1 METAD
6 EDILAAALEHGTTV
20 LHANASTMTNSDSCH
35 DWTGDGHEEQPFVTD
50 KKENDLSGYER
61 NLYLYHEETEE
72 GRPRVATLVSS
83 LANYSATVQAPTDP
97 DSTDKPKSS
106 PKLGTLAGVYFPC
119 MQNIFGVILFIR
131 MTWIIGTAGVIQGFC
146 IITMCCTCTML
157 TAISMSAIA
166 TNGVVPAGGPY
177 FMISR
182 NLGPEFGGAIG
193 LLFFIGTT
201 FAASMYIVGGIEILV
216 NYIAPQIALFGDPAK
231 DPEVLYNNLRLY
243 GTALLFIMGVVVY
256 IGVKPVSKAAPLVL
270 LCVILS
276 IISIYV
282 GIGLNWNGSD
292 KLWMCLLGNRLLSQ
306 EHSGNCTKEEGS
318 ALWNLY
324 CKYQDELVEGVTT
337 LGANLT
343 SRVVKCD
350 PYFLSHNTSLV
361 PGIRGLA
368 SGVFIEN
375 LGAWHLSDGQV
386 VARTMNPVDIETL
399 DQPTYNQVLADI
411 STSFTLLVGIYF
423 PSVTGIMAGCN
434 RSGDLADAQRSIP
447 IGTICAILTTSF
459 VYISA
464 VFLFG
469 ASFDGLL
476 MRDKFGTSV
485 GGSLVVANL
494 AWPNEWVILIGS
506 FMATTGAG
514 LQSLISAPRLLYA
527 ISKDNLVPML
537 NPFSVLSASGEPT
550 RALMLTLAI
559 CQFGVLLGNVDILAP
574 LLSMFFLMLYGFI
587 NLACALQ
594 TLLRTPNWRPR
605 FKYYHWSLSFI
616 GASLCVAVMFMS
628 SWLYALIAIALA
640 TIIYKYIEYR
650 GAEKEWGDGI
660 SGLALS
666 AARFS
671 LLRLEEGPPHIKNW
685 RPQILTL
692 CKMNAYHT
700 PKQRKL
706 LALASQLK
714 AGKGLAVASS
724 ILQGDVALCAEEA
737 VTAKQNLRKAM
748 DDEKVKGFANVL
760 VAKDVG
766 QGIVHLIQTT
776 GLGGLKPNTVIFG
789 WPNEWRQSM
798 EEDRSWRVFVDAIHA
813 TAANKMALVVPKG
826 IASFPESNEKIYGH
840 IDVWWVVHDGGLLML
855 LPFLLR
861 QHRTWRHCKM
871 RLFTVAQLEDNS
883 IQMKKDLKTSLYN
896 LRIDA
901 EVEVVEM
908 MDSDISAYTYER
920 TLVME
925 QRNQMLKEM
934 QLNKRESSG
943 VSAEV
948 GEVQA
953 VVDQHRHNVK
963 VRFQDETAVQHQPEA
978 ESVKE
983 VKVEQSA
990 ESAAAVTPSGDALP
1004 ASDNSAQKNAVV
1016 IPTVSVEAPPPSPT
1030 SSERV
1035 EQQRPTPVAKSKKE
1049 TLQEPDADNVRRMHT
1064 AVKLNEVIVQRS
1076 HDAQLVVLNLPSPP
1090 KQTRQSG
1097 GSNYMEFLEVL
1108 TEGLDRVLMVK
1119 GCGREVVTI
1128 YS

>member
-1 METAD
+1 MATGSTIIGKGRFVVRSYGTA
-6 EDILAAALEHGTTV
+6 
-20 LHANASTMTNSDSCH
+20 NTNTDKT
-35 DWTGDGHEEQPFVTD
+35 DNDPGDGHEEQPFVTD

>member
-1 METAD
+1 MPYFFIIFLLFLPVHRCFFAWT
-6 EDILAAALEHGTTV
+6 
-20 LHANASTMTNSDSCH
+20 S
-35 DWTGDGHEEQPFVTD
+35 TGDGHEEQPFVTD

-61 NLYLYHEETEE
+61 NLYLYHESEE

-97 DSTDKPKSS
+97 DGPDKAKSS

-131 MTWIIGTAGVIQGFC
+131 LTWIIGTAGIVQGFC
-146 IITMCCTCTML
+146 LVTMCCTCTML

-193 LLFFIGTT
+193 LLFYIGTT
-201 FAASMYIVGGIEILV
+201 FAASMYVVGGIEILV

-243 GTALLFIMGVVVY
+243 GTGLLFLMGIVVF

-306 EHSGNCTKEEGS
+306 ENSGNCTKEEGS

-324 CKYQDELVEGVTT
+324 CK
-337 LGANLT
+337 A
-343 SRVVKCD
+343 VKCD

-368 SGVFIEN
+368 SGVFMEN
-375 LGAWHLSDGQV
+375 LGAWHLGDGQV
-386 VARTMNPVDIETL
+386 VGKTMNAVDVETL
-399 DQPTYNQVLADI
+399 DGPPYNQVMADI
-411 STSFTLLVGIYF
+411 STSFTLLVGIFF

-447 IGTICAILTTSF
+447 IGTISAILTTSV

-469 ASFDGLL
+469 STFDNLI
-476 MRDKFGTSV
+476 MRDKFGQSI

-494 AWPNEWVILIGS
+494 SWPNEWVILIGS

-537 NPFSVLSASGEPT
+537 NPFSTLSASGEPT
-550 RALMLTLAI
+550 RALLLTLAI

-692 CKMNAYHT
+692 CKMNAYLA

-724 ILQGDVALCAEEA
+724 ILQGDIAMYTDEA
-737 VTAKQNLRKAM
+737 TTARQNLRKAM

-766 QGIVHLIQTT
+766 QGIVHLIQST

-789 WPNEWRQSM
+789 WPNGWRQSI
-798 EEDRSWRVFVDAIHA
+798 EEDRSWRVFVDAIHTA
-813 TAANKMALVVPKG
+813 AANKMALIVPKG
-826 IASFPESNEKIYGH
+826 ISSFPDSTEKIYGH

-934 QLNKRESSG
+934 QLNKRDPSG
-943 VSAEV
+943 VSA
-948 GEVQA
+948 
-953 VVDQHRHNVK
+953 K
-963 VRFQDETAVQHQPEA
+963 
-978 ESVKE
+978 S
-983 VKVEQSA
+983 SM
-990 ESAAAVTPSGDALP
+990 
-1004 ASDNSAQKNAVV
+1004 V
-1016 IPTVSVEAPPPSPT
+1016 IPTVSVDAPPASPT

-1035 EQQRPTPVAKSKKE
+1035 DQPCPTPAPTKSKKE
-1049 TLQEPDADNVRRMHT
+1049 TLQEPDVENVRRMHT

-1076 HDAQLVVLNLPSPP
+1076 HDAKLVVLNLPSPP
-1090 KQTRQSG
+1090 KQTSLGG

>member
-1 METAD
+1 MESAD
-6 EDILAAALEHGTTV
+6 EDRLAAALEHGTTV

-61 NLYLYHEETEE
+61 NLYLYHEESEE

-97 DSTDKPKSS
+97 DAPDKPKSS

-131 MTWIIGTAGVIQGFC
+131 MTWIIGTAGIVQGFC

-216 NYIAPQIALFGDPAK
+216 NYIAPQIALFGDPAT

-243 GTALLFIMGVVVY
+243 GTALLAIMGVVVF

-343 SRVVKCD
+343 NRMVKCD
-350 PYFLSHNTSLV
+350 PYFVSHNTSLV

-368 SGVFIEN
+368 SGVFMEN
-375 LGAWHLSDGQV
+375 LGAWHLADGQI

-399 DQPTYNQVLADI
+399 DQPSYNQVLADI

-447 IGTICAILTTSF
+447 VGTIGAILTTSF

-464 VFLFG
+464 VFLF
-469 ASFDGLL
+469 
-476 MRDKFGTSV
+476 
-485 GGSLVVANL
+485 GSLVVANL

-514 LQSLISAPRLLYA
+514 LQN
-527 ISKDNLVPML
+527 NLVPML

-628 SWLYALIAIALA
+628 SWIYALIAIVLA
-640 TIIYKYIEYR
+640 SIIYKYIEYR

-724 ILQGDVALCAEEA
+724 ILQGDIALCAEEA

-789 WPNEWRQSM
+789 WPNSWRQSI
-798 EEDRSWRVFVDAIHA
+798 EEDRSWRVFIDAIHTA
-813 TAANKMALVVPKG
+813 AANKMALIVPKG
-826 IASFPESNEKIYGH
+826 IASFPDSNEKIYGH

-934 QLNKRESSG
+934 QLNKRDPSG
-943 VSAEV
+943 
-948 GEVQA
+948 VQA

-963 VRFQDETAVQHQPEA
+963 VRFQDETAVQNQPEA

-983 VKVEQSA
+983 VKAEQPA

-1004 ASDNSAQKNAVV
+1004 AGDNSIQKNTVV
-1016 IPTVSVEAPPPSPT
+1016 IPTVSIEAPPPSPT

-1049 TLQEPDADNVRRMHT
+1049 TLQEPDVENVRRMHT
-1064 AVKLNEVIVQRS
+1064 AVKLNEVIMQRS
-1076 HDAQLVVLNLPSPP
+1076 HDAKLVVLNLPSPP
-1090 KQTRQSG
+1090 KQSRQGG

>member
-6 EDILAAALEHGTTV
+6 EDRLAAALEHGTTV

-61 NLYLYHEETEE
+61 NLYLYHEESEE

-97 DSTDKPKSS
+97 DAPDKPKSS

-131 MTWIIGTAGVIQGFC
+131 MTWIIGTAGVVQGFC

-243 GTALLFIMGVVVY
+243 GTALLAIMGIVVF

-337 LGANLT
+337 IGANLT
-343 SRVVKCD
+343 SRAVKCD

-368 SGVFIEN
+368 SGVFMEN
-375 LGAWHLSDGQV
+375 LGAWHLGEGQV

-411 STSFTLLVGIYF
+411 STTFTLLVGIYF

-447 IGTICAILTTSF
+447 IGTIGAILTTSF

-476 MRDKFGTSV
+476 MRDKFGQSV

-537 NPFSVLSASGEPT
+537 NPFSTLSASGEPT

-628 SWLYALIAIALA
+628 SWIYALIAIVLA
-640 TIIYKYIEYR
+640 SIIYKYIEYR

-724 ILQGDVALCAEEA
+724 ILQGDIALCTEEA
-737 VTAKQNLRKAM
+737 TTARQNLRKAM

-766 QGIVHLIQTT
+766 QGIVHLIQST

-789 WPNEWRQSM
+789 WPNSWRQSI
-798 EEDRSWRVFVDAIHA
+798 EEDRSWRVFVDAIHTA
-813 TAANKMALVVPKG
+813 AANKMALIVPKG
-826 IASFPESNEKIYGH
+826 IASFPDSNEKIYGH

-934 QLNKRESSG
+934 QFNKRDPSG
-943 VSAEV
+943 EV

-983 VKVEQSA
+983 VKVEQLA

-1004 ASDNSAQKNAVV
+1004 AGDNSAQKNTVV

-1035 EQQRPTPVAKSKKE
+1035 EQQHPIPVAKSKKE
-1049 TLQEPDADNVRRMHT
+1049 TLQEPDVENVRRMHT
-1064 AVKLNEVIVQRS
+1064 AVKLNEVIMQRS
-1076 HDAQLVVLNLPSPP
+1076 HDAKLVVLNLPSPP
-1090 KQTRQSG
+1090 KQNRQGG